1 MRLEDTTYGDLLE
14 VVTELDDGCSAEFS
28 RFVHCQYTVLQV
40 VEFRLDEQEI
50 AVGQLGFTYAG
61 NSTDEQ
67 DLTGKNRERGT
78 LIPMALSKCCKSAS
92 VHRSICAYSP

>member
-1 MRLEDTTYGDLLE
+1 MRLENTTYGDLLE
-14 VVTELDDGCSAEFS
+14 VVTELDDGCSTEFS

-40 VEFRLDEQEI
+40 VKFRLDEQKI
-50 AVGQLGFTYAG
+50 AIGQLGFTYAG
-61 NSTDEQ
+61 YITYEQ

-92 VHRSICAYSP
+92 VYGSICAD